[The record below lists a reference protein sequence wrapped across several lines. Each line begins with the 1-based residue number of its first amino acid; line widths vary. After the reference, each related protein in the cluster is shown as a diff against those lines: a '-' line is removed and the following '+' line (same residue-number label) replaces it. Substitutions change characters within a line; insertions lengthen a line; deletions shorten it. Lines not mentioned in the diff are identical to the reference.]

1 MSMDILQS
9 APRVE
14 HAKPFGSCP
23 ERDTAILNAALG
35 GMLLVNLEPAEAVMA
50 TEPGQ
55 RVPTGITLFP
65 PPKSRSRASLEKPI
79 SDLGL
84 ARHDQPLMVVGLPS
98 NFKMYSANPT
108 VCADVDLSRL
118 YRSLVVQMILHAPQQ
133 VYWQSRACP
142 TKVIGL
148 STATGLC

>member
-65 PPKSRSRASLEKPI
+65 PPKSHAVGQASRSQFRI
-79 SDLGL
+79 SGL
-84 ARHDQPLMVVGLPS
+84 ARHDQPLMVVGLAKQLQNVLRKTRP
-98 NFKMYSANPT
+98 FAQMWI
-108 VCADVDLSRL
+108 
-118 YRSLVVQMILHAPQQ
+118 YR
-133 VYWQSRACP
+133 VY
-142 TKVIGL
+142 
-148 STATGLC
+148 TGA